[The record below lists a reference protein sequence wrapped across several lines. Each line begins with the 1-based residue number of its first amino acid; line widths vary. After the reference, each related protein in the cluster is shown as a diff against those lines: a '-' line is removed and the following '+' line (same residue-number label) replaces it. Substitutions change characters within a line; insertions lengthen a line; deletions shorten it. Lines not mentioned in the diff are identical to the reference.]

1 MELQEQGGLKELV
14 LQEQGGLK
22 ELVLLWFSQT
32 QAQLILNNGNPPD
45 WFQGF
50 AARKEAEDL
59 LREKPLGC
67 FLVRLSEKAVGYI
80 LSYRGHDRCRHFVIA
95 QDPYGQFVLS
105 GDCQTFQRLTELIEH
120 YRLRPI
126 QPFGEHLT
134 CSCTEEEELYD
145 VVNYKT
151 KEKTSGLSVQAL
163 RILWDQKS
171 PRLSATNRKQRAQQQ
186 HEPVTVQPPDLPTK
200 SKSRQLTGTVSDTTS
215 LSQESAEL
223 QHRHRVFQVAPPLP
237 RRGFPPGF
245 SLSGSLPET
254 TSHEREA
261 QSSSTREEALGGDS
275 TTDSFNTTSPAGNTS
290 SELTQTESRSQVL
303 PQLESSSEEEEEEE
317 VEKKEETEEEEE
329 EVEEELEDEVEEQKE
344 VEEGEYS
351 NHLTSTLSYSPT
363 PVKKVTCPTYF
374 LHSPSRPRPLH
385 QASEGQTDVLYAQVA
400 ERPTSSGPPDDTY
413 EKIPRE
419 AGPPSTVQSNTYESL
434 EDMKTKKS
442 KSSWGKNN
450 MKWKKFF
457 PEYKKK

>member
-22 ELVLLWFSQT
+22 EQEQGGLKELQEQGGLKELVLLWFSQT
-32 QAQLILNNGNPPD
+32 QAQILPD

-50 AARKEAEDL
+50 AARREAEDL
-59 LREKPLGC
+59 LREKPRGC

-80 LSYRGHDRCRHFVIA
+80 LSYRGHDRCRHFVIT
-95 QDPYGQFVLS
+95 QDPYGQFVIS

-120 YRLRPI
+120 YRLSPI

-134 CSCTEEEELYD
+134 CSCNEEEELYD

-151 KEKTSGLSVQAL
+151 KEKTSRLSVQAL
-163 RILWDQKS
+163 RILWDQRS
-171 PRLSATNRKQRAQQQ
+171 PRLSTTNRKQREQQQ
-186 HEPVTVQPPDLPTK
+186 HEPVTVQPPDLPIK

-215 LSQESAEL
+215 PS
-223 QHRHRVFQVAPPLP
+223 QVAPPLP

-254 TSHEREA
+254 TSQESEA

-275 TTDSFNTTSPAGNTS
+275 TTDSFHTTSPAGNTS
-290 SELTQTESRSQVL
+290 SELTQTESRSQAL
-303 PQLESSSEEEEEEE
+303 PQLESSSEEEE
-317 VEKKEETEEEEE
+317 
-329 EVEEELEDEVEEQKE
+329 
-344 VEEGEYS
+344 
-351 NHLTSTLSYSPT
+351 
-363 PVKKVTCPTYF
+363 VTCSNYF
-374 LHSPSRPRPLH
+374 LHDPSRPRPLY

-400 ERPTSSGPPDDTY
+400 ERPSASGPPDDTY
-413 EKIPRE
+413 EQIPRE
-419 AGPPSTVQSNTYESL
+419 AGPPSSVQSNTYESL